1 MANPNDITRSI
12 IECALKVHSALG
24 PGMLESAYQECLY
37 YELKK
42 QGHKVEKEKEL
53 PLIYDEVKM
62 ECGYRIDLLVDNTI
76 IVELKAVNEINN
88 LHIAQ
93 ILSYLKMS
101 NKQIGLILN
110 FNVTMLR
117 DGIKRIVNNYHK
129 N

>member
-1 MANPNDITRSI
+1 MPNPNDITRSI

-42 QGHKVEKEKEL
+42 QGHKVEKEKAL

-62 ECGYRIDLLVDNTI
+62 DCGYRIDLLVDNTI

-88 LHIAQ
+88 LHVAQ
-93 ILSYLKMS
+93 LLSYLKMS
-101 NKQIGLILN
+101 NKQIGLLLN